1 MNKIIN
7 EILICSGYQEVNIS
21 LHQELAELNLFKPN
35 VMNNRQEYFLVV
47 KLYEQ
52 SDEFAK
58 MFLECYAQ
66 DWFDTIVKSGF
77 VGQEFEKNC
86 TLILCHKEDH
96 INRNTI
102 LIIEEDQYNF
112 KKNVITYTD
121 IELTDLLSYI
131 DNNQLNNLNEEVINK
146 VINEDGGMS
155 FLKFKNNNKE
165 QKNYYSLVL
174 KSILKLPFISYIPQE
189 QKLANLT
196 GEIEQSLSPSQLNIY
211 KKLIE
216 SYELWE
222 DENIE
227 EKVENIWGEAYD

>member
-7 EILICSGYQEVNIS
+7 KILNCSGYQEIDIC
-21 LHQELAELNLFKPN
+21 LHQDLAELNLFKPS

-47 KLYEQ
+47 RLHVQ
-52 SDEFAK
+52 SDKSAK
-58 MFLECYAQ
+58 QFLECCAQ
-66 DWFDTIVKSGF
+66 DWFDKIVKSGF

-86 TLILCHKEDH
+86 TLILCHKEDQ

-121 IELTDLLSYI
+121 IELTDLLRYI
-131 DNNQLNNLNEEVINK
+131 DNNQLINLNEEVINR
-146 VINEDGGMS
+146 VINENGGMS

-196 GEIEQSLSPSQLNIY
+196 GEIEQSLSPSQLSIY

-227 EKVENIWGEAYD
+227 EKVEDIWGPNS